1 MGLLDFF
8 GLGTNDKMLEELTE
22 KGAVVIDVRSKQE
35 YSGGHIK
42 GSQNIPLDQID
53 RKINDIKKLGKPVI
67 TCCAS
72 GMRSGTAAGKLN
84 NAGIEAINGGGW
96 NSLARKLG

>member
-8 GLGTNDKMLEELTE
+8 GLGTNDNLVHEAMQ
-22 KGAVVIDVRSKQE
+22 KGAIVIDVRTPQE
-35 YSGGHIK
+35 YRSGHIA
-42 GSQNIPLDQID
+42 GSKNIPLDQID

-84 NAGIEAINGGGW
+84 HAGIESINGGGW
-96 NSLARKLG
+96 TSLARKLS